1 MRILDEAQLAELLL
15 ANAEGFGRPSDPSL
29 AAGHEIPVAMAT
41 FEDVS
46 IISDRV
52 AISQQFDL
60 KPNKGFTFTQM
71 REAFIMTSQDAIED
85 GREVL
90 PERLQCS

>member
-1 MRILDEAQLAELLL
+1 LFLFILSGQGQLHA
-15 ANAEGFGRPSDPSL
+15 
-29 AAGHEIPVAMAT
+29 

-60 KPNKGFTFTQM
+60 KPNKGFTFRQM

-90 PERLQCS
+90 PEMLQCS